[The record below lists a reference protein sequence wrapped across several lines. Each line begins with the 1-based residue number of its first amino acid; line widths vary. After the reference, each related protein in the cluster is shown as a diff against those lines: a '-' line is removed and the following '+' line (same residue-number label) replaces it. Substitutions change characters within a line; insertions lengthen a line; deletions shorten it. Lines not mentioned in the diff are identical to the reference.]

1 MIDHETFKI
10 EYDEFWSLTPEDRN
24 NVDGALVALMFVM
37 LALGTQ
43 FAAPFPT
50 PDEREQQ
57 AEFWGEY
64 F

>member
-1 MIDHETFKI
+1 M
-10 EYDEFWSLTPEDRN
+10 TPEERS

-43 FAAPFPT
+43 FAAVFPFP
-50 PDEREQQ
+50 DEKEQQ

-64 F
+64 FEISKFIMLG